1 MTTADER
8 KRAKETRDAEL
19 LTEVRRTRARLC
31 ALFYDYLARKGMVP
45 ADQRDTLV
53 EALRDTSGSRPQKVG
68 TKVGPRL
75 F

>member
-45 ADQRDTLV
+45 ADQRDKLV
-53 EALRDTSGSRPQKVG
+53 EAYVYERLAAAKSGDKSG
-68 TKVGPRL
+68 AST